1 MKKVKLSLLIITL
14 LVAHLSQA
22 QWSNSGNHTSTTGSV
37 GIGTSVSSGALL
49 NVGDGNVYFN
59 ASDPDNAGL
68 RLLFDKSTTNNGV
81 DVDLTINTN
90 AGSPIVDWYIKNWG
104 GSYSFN
110 KGSANGKTKLFE
122 INNFGDISVKGGR
135 VYGSNSEY
143 ISIGETDNLIGFYN
157 NGISRFSIS
166 DNDYRFS
173 DGNVRINSDDP
184 DNAGLNILFE
194 KGTHNNGSDVNLTID
209 SNNGAPSVNWYVRN
223 WGGYYSFSRGT
234 NDGSGNTVKKDLFRI
249 DTSGDIVVPDGG
261 AIIDGMVKSNEVMVE
276 VFDVPDYVFAAD
288 YNLRSLEETK
298 QYIQENHHL
307 PEIPP
312 AAELEANGM
321 ELGVMNLK
329 LLKKIE
335 ELTLHQIELLERLK
349 KMENLESELNELKE
363 QMKSLQQ
370 SN

>member
-1 MKKVKLSLLIITL
+1 MFIILSFLTQ
-14 LVAHLSQA
+14 LVQA
-22 QWSNSGNHTSTTGSV
+22 QWSNTGNNATTGSV

-49 NVGDGNVYFN
+49 NVGDGNVYLN

-68 RLLFDKSTTNNGV
+68 RFLFDISTNNNGV
-81 DVDLTINTN
+81 DVDLIINTN
-90 AGSPIVDWYIKNWG
+90 AGSPIVDWYIRNWG

-110 KGSANGKTKLFE
+110 RGSSNGKTKLFE

-157 NGISRFSIS
+157 NGVSRFSVS
-166 DNDYRFS
+166 DSDYRFA

-184 DNAGLNILFE
+184 DNAGFNILLE
-194 KGTHNNGSDVNLTID
+194 KGANNNGSDVNLTID
-209 SNNGAPSVNWYVRN
+209 TNNGAPLVNWYVRN
-223 WGGYYSFSRGT
+223 WGGFYSFSRGT
-234 NDGSGNTVKKDLFRI
+234 NDGAGNTVKKDLFRI
-249 DTSGDIVVPDGG
+249 DTSGDIIVPDGD
-261 AIIDGMVKSNEVMVE
+261 AIIDGMVKSNEVKVE

-288 YNLRSLEETK
+288 YNLKSLEETK

-307 PEIPP
+307 PEIPS

-349 KMENLESELNELKE
+349 KMESLQSDLDELKKQIEILKESE
-363 QMKSLQQ
+363 Q
-370 SN
+370 